1 MSFRHFVHHLFTNL
15 IVIIAIV
22 IVIIHIIILLFGSL
36 DEILWQRVLDE
47 TNIGKKSIER
57 GKSDDYRKN
66 KMEIY
71 LTFANKK
78 NRGMKMEIKL
88 QENLSYKY

>member
-15 IVIIAIV
+15 IIIV
-22 IVIIHIIILLFGSL
+22 IVIILLFGSS
-36 DEILWQRVLDE
+36 EEMPWQRVLDE
-47 TNIGKKSIER
+47 TNMGKKSIER
-57 GKSDDYRKN
+57 RKTDDYGKN

-78 NRGMKMEIKL
+78 NKGMKMEIKL